1 MTNVIVIKNEYP
13 DDVTQI
19 RNVAWETAGVYDVIN
34 TIIAS
39 HEIANKIKDEK
50 DITELDIEQ
59 NIYGYFGR
67 LIEEI
72 KDEVMERLEHC
83 EGCTCDKV
91 NDKWVFNKTNQDTT
105 KELIDKIIDDEDDNV
120 IEFANIESKN
130 INNHDMKPVGEFAYM
145 IEFFSTFLI
154 NEEEEEYRGDF
165 GHNGKYITDCFI
177 LMENTQRRAIEIE
190 EKYSHLGVKVT
201 LGDFNTGC
209 QYGMATYVWVPLQE

>member
-1 MTNVIVIKNEYP
+1 MTNVIVITNEYP

-34 TIIAS
+34 TMIVS
-39 HEIANKIKDEK
+39 NEIAHKMKDEK
-50 DITELDIEQ
+50 DISELDIEQ

-72 KDEVMERLEHC
+72 KNEVMERLEHC
-83 EGCTCDKV
+83 EGCICDKV
-91 NDKWVFNKTNQDTT
+91 NGKWVFNKTNKDTT
-105 KELIDKIIDDEDDNV
+105 KELVDKIIDDEDDNV
-120 IEFANIESKN
+120 IEFANVESKN

-154 NEEEEEYRGDF
+154 NEEEKEYRGDF

-190 EKYSHLGVKVT
+190 EKYSHLGV
-201 LGDFNTGC
+201 
-209 QYGMATYVWVPLQE
+209 

>member
-39 HEIANKIKDEK
+39 HEIADKIKDEK

-91 NDKWVFNKTNQDTT
+91 NGKWVFNKTNKDTT
-105 KELIDKIIDDEDDNV
+105 KELVDKIIDDEDDNV

-130 INNHDMKPVGEFAYM
+130 INNHNMKPVGEFAYM

-209 QYGMATYVWVPLQE
+209 QYGMATYVWVPTQ